1 MIQRLES
8 VTLGGLKQWIYI
20 SGDPDKP
27 LLLFLH
33 GGPGVAQ
40 TGFAERFQG
49 DLKKHFLMVH
59 WDQRGAGKTFR
70 ARTPDMT
77 MEQFVLDA
85 VELSGYLLRTLNK
98 EKLYLFGHSW
108 GGAFGAKVAQRAPE
122 LFHAYI
128 AQGMLVDGEEN
139 AQLSY
144 QRVQEQLEG
153 SEHTSTLKRLKKLGE
168 PPYTNR
174 IAALLTQRWATL
186 RSGGLFH
193 DEKCWRIYT
202 RAMFRLPTYS
212 NKDMFSYPLGVLY
225 SVRQLWDEV
234 LAVDLFEAVPR
245 LEIPFYLLM
254 GRYDTVTP
262 PEIAER
268 YFKTLRAPHKEK
280 VWFEYSSHCPHL
292 EEPERLA
299 RVLAERVLAK
309 DHSEKVS

>member
-85 VELSGYLLRTLNK
+85 VELSEYLLKTLNK

-108 GGAFGAKVAQRAPE
+108 GGAFGAKVAQRAPN

-139 AQLSY
+139 AHLSY

-153 SEHTSTLKRLKKLGE
+153 TEHTSTLKRLKKLGE
-168 PPYTNR
+168 PPYTNG

-193 DEKCWRIYT
+193 DKKLWRTYT
-202 RAMFRLPTYS
+202 RAMFRSSTYS
-212 NKDMFSYPLGVLY
+212 NRDVLSYPPGVMY
-225 SVRQLWDEV
+225 SIHQLWEEV
-234 LAVDLFEAVPR
+234 LAVDLFKAVPR

-254 GRYDTVTP
+254 GRFDTVTP
-262 PEIAER
+262 PEIAQR

-280 VWFEYSSHCPHL
+280 VWFEHSAHCPHL

-309 DHSEKVS
+309 DHTEKVS